1 MLLCDLERGSTGV
14 WVVESEPDYLCLGAD
29 NKLYQASSRAFGPL
43 TALAGAVACVFGWV
57 WCGASWWAGA
67 MRH

>member
-29 NKLYQASSRAFGPL
+29 NKLYQASSRAVGPL
-43 TALAGAVACVFGWV
+43 TALATFSCVFWLGVV
-57 WCGASWWAGA
+57 WCLVAAGA
-67 MRH
+67 RRH